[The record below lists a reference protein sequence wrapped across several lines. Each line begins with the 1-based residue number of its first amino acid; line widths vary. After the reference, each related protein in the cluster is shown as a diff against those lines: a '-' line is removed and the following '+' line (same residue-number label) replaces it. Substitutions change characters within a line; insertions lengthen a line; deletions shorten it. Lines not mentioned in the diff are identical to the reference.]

1 MVQHILHTVK
11 GNRYYSLEIT
21 TSLDGE
27 RFHLLEL
34 RRSKG
39 ELHLVGE
46 QTFKNLDE
54 IPGQTKRN
62 IPIFLILNT
71 NSVLLKS
78 VKKTGEQSAPDL
90 LALAFPNLDR
100 EQFYY
105 QSISSKTSDFI
116 ALTKKA
122 ELEHWLE
129 KLADLKLQVY
139 AINLG
144 PLAIEQIA
152 EWMDGE
158 ITFSGFLGAFTKKSL
173 SRLSLSD
180 STETHSRTVNGI
192 EISSDGLLGFSS
204 ILSDIKGVDI
214 TGNTAGLAKELSNTF
229 FNQRFFILGI
239 QYGLFLCFA
248 LLLINFLGWS
258 FYTDKVN
265 TFQDSQA
272 LNQEQLSK
280 VKQLEKLVVSKQE
293 KLETL
298 QRMGNTRSSWYF
310 DQVAQRIPS
319 SILLDRFE
327 YHPLRNQVRPNKPI
341 LLEKNKIL
349 IEGTARNEQ
358 DFLLWTRALE
368 DRPWVKGVFIDDYG
382 NAPKSGIRFSITL
395 EIDTNG

>member
-1 MVQHILHTVK
+1 MVQRILHTVK
-11 GNRYYSLEIT
+11 GNRFYSLEIT
-21 TSLDGE
+21 TSPEGE

-34 RRSKG
+34 RKSKG
-39 ELHLVGE
+39 ELHLVRE

-54 IPGQTKRN
+54 VPSQTKKN

-71 NSVLLKS
+71 NAVLLKS
-78 VKKTGEQSAPDL
+78 VAKTGQESAPDL

-105 QSISSKTSDFI
+105 QTISCKSSDFI
-116 ALTKKA
+116 ALTKKSV
-122 ELEHWLE
+122 LENWLE
-129 KLADLKLQVY
+129 KFTDLKLQPY
-139 AINLG
+139 AIRLG

-152 EWMDGE
+152 EWIDGE
-158 ITFSGFLGAFTKKSL
+158 LIFSGFLGAFSEKSL
-173 SRLSLSD
+173 NRLSPSD
-180 STETHSRTVNGI
+180 SNEASSQTINGI
-192 EISSDGLLGFSS
+192 EISADGLLGFAT
-204 ILSDIKGVDI
+204 ILSDIKEVNI
-214 TGNTAGLAKELSNTF
+214 TGNTEGLTTELSNTF
-229 FNQRFFILGI
+229 YNQRFFTLGV
-239 QYGLFLCFA
+239 QYGLLLCFA
-248 LLLINFLGWS
+248 LLLLNFLGWS
-258 FYTDKVN
+258 FYTDEVN

-327 YHPLRNQVRPNKPI
+327 YHPLLNQVRPNKPI
-341 LLEKNKIL
+341 LLEENKIF

-368 DRPWVKGVFIDDYG
+368 DRSWVKGVFIDDYG
-382 NAPKSGIRFSITL
+382 KAPKSGIRFSISL
-395 EIDTNG
+395 EIDANE

>member
-1 MVQHILHTVK
+1 MVQRILHTVK
-11 GNRYYSLEIT
+11 GNRFYSLEIT
-21 TSLDGE
+21 TSPEGE
-27 RFHLLEL
+27 HFHLLEL
-34 RRSKG
+34 RKSKG
-39 ELHLVGE
+39 ELHLVRQ

-54 IPGQTKRN
+54 IPGQTKKH

-71 NSVLLKS
+71 NEVLLKS
-78 VKKTGEQSAPDL
+78 VAKAGQESAPDL

-105 QSISSKTSDFI
+105 QTISCKSSNFI
-116 ALTKKA
+116 ALTKKSV
-122 ELEHWLE
+122 LENWL
-129 KLADLKLQVY
+129 KRFSDLKLQPY
-139 AINLG
+139 ALRLG

-152 EWMDGE
+152 EWIDGE
-158 ITFSGFLGAFTKKSL
+158 IIFSGFLGTFDQKSL
-173 SRLSLSD
+173 SRLSPSD
-180 STETHSRTVNGI
+180 SYESGSQMINGI
-192 EISSDGLLGFSS
+192 EISSYGLLGFAS
-204 ILSDIKGVDI
+204 ILSDIKAVDI
-214 TGNTAGLAKELSNTF
+214 NGNTGRLAKELSDTF
-229 FNQRFFILGI
+229 YNQRFFTLGI

-248 LLLINFLGWS
+248 LLLFNFLGWS

-272 LNQEQLSK
+272 LNQEQIIK
-280 VKQLEKLVVSKQE
+280 TKQLEKLVVSKQE

-327 YHPLRNQVRPNKPI
+327 YHPLLNQVRPNKPI
-341 LLEKNKIL
+341 LVEKNRIL

-368 DRPWVKGVFIDDYG
+368 DRSWVKGVFIDDYG
-382 NAPKSGIRFSITL
+382 KAPKSGIRFSITL
-395 EIDTNG
+395 EIEADG

>member
-1 MVQHILHTVK
+1 MVQHILHKVK

-21 TSLDGE
+21 TSSEGE

-34 RRSKG
+34 QKSKG
-39 ELHLVGE
+39 ELHLVRE
-46 QTFKNLDE
+46 KTFKNLDE
-54 IPGQTKRN
+54 IPGQTKKH

-71 NSVLLKS
+71 NEVLLKS
-78 VKKTGEQSAPDL
+78 ITKPGHEPAPDL
-90 LALAFPNLDR
+90 LALAIPNLDR
-100 EQFYY
+100 EQFYH
-105 QSISSKTSDFI
+105 QTISCKASDFI
-116 ALTKKA
+116 ALTKKSV
-122 ELEHWLE
+122 LENWL
-129 KLADLKLQVY
+129 KKFTDLKLQPY
-139 AINLG
+139 AISLG

-152 EWMDGE
+152 EWIDGE
-158 ITFSGFLGAFTKKSL
+158 ITFSGFLGTFDQKSL
-173 SRLSLSD
+173 SELKSSD
-180 STETHSRTVNGI
+180 SNEAGSQTINGI
-192 EISSDGLLGFSS
+192 EISSFGLLGFAS
-204 ILSDIKGVDI
+204 ILSDIKGVDT
-214 TGNTAGLAKELSNTF
+214 TGNTEGLAKELSNTF
-229 FNQRFFILGI
+229 FNQRFFTLGI

-248 LLLINFLGWS
+248 LLLLNFLGWS
-258 FYTDKVN
+258 FYTDEVN

-327 YHPLRNQVRPNKPI
+327 YHPLLNQVRPNKPI
-341 LLEKNKIL
+341 LLQKNKIF

-382 NAPKSGIRFSITL
+382 KAPKSGIRYSITL
-395 EIDTNG
+395 